1 MTILE
6 TARMVASCVAVI
18 ALAGRSPTV
27 GTYRALPG
35 TAIEPVLTALE
46 SPHLALVLVSSKPLS
61 NRSRVKA
68 HACAD
73 SE

>member
-35 TAIEPVLTALE
+35 TAIEPVLT
-46 SPHLALVLVSSKPLS
+46 PHLNPFVTWLWF
-61 NRSRVKA
+61 
-68 HACAD
+68 
-73 SE
+73 